1 MLKKICSFLSA
12 AIVLSSFS
20 AFAAEP
26 KEAVLVKN
34 AYAIKINGGYI
45 SENALYD
52 YETGIDY
59 LPLRAVFEALGS
71 EVKWNGDTRII
82 EISSNVGENAEQTG
96 KYEKTTYSYINASV
110 YPNSVIIKVDGKPV
124 TASTFIL
131 NDLTY
136 IEAAGISD
144 FIGHIYTDA
153 STLTLRIYSNDYKK
167 LSDGVAAIYGDNQTL
182 TYTQFFDLAKFMY
195 GDFETAKS
203 QNFSEI
209 DGYLL
214 FNEAVKNISDDLNIK
229 VSEDEIKSFSE
240 ANNTEAVISERSI
253 DDKEFFNSEVIKDY
267 TLRDKIVSLEKKN
280 LYTPT
285 DDELSAW
292 YENTGESKGVWLQAQ
307 HILVSKGENGEGLEK
322 AKALLEEA
330 KKDGADFEKIM
341 LENSQ
346 DPGSISTPEGYVFTE
361 GQMVDEFYNAS
372 LSLKVGEISDIVET
386 DYGYHIIKKINHWEN
401 GIPLNEIKDKVKE
414 AYNDNLFGEKLYGY
428 AIDSDVFY
436 IDSDIINKYN
446 ESETKE

>member
-12 AIVLSSFS
+12 AVVLSSFS

-26 KEAVLVKN
+26 KEAVLVKD

-110 YPNSVIIKVDGKPV
+110 YPDSVIIKVDGKPV

-131 NDLTY
+131 NDSTY
-136 IEAAGISD
+136 IEAGGISD
-144 FIGHIYTDA
+144 FIGHIYADA

-167 LSDGVAAIYGDNQTL
+167 LSDGVAAVYGNGQTL
-182 TYTQFFDLAKFMY
+182 TYPQFFDLAKFMY

-203 QNFSEI
+203 QNFAEI

-214 FNEAVKNISDDLNIK
+214 FNEAVKNISDDLNIE
-229 VSEDEIKSFSE
+229 VSEEEIKSFSE

-253 DDKEFFNSEVIKDY
+253 DDKEFFNNEVIRDY
-267 TLRDKIVSLEKKN
+267 TLRDKIVSLEKKD
-280 LYTPT
+280 LYDPT
-285 DDELSAW
+285 DEELSAW
-292 YENTGESKGVWLQAQ
+292 YENTGESKGIWLQAQ

-322 AKALLEEA
+322 AKALLEEV

-414 AYNDNLFGEKLYGY
+414 AYNDSLFGEKLYGY

-436 IDSDIINKYN
+436 INSDIISKYN
-446 ESETKE
+446 ESNAKE

>member
-26 KEAVLVKN
+26 KEAVLIKD

-52 YETGIDY
+52 YETGIIY
-59 LPLRAVFEALGS
+59 LPLRAVFETLGS

-82 EISSNVGENAEQTG
+82 EISSSEEKNAEHSG
-96 KYEKTTYSYINASV
+96 KYEKTSYSYINASV
-110 YPNSVIIKVDGKPV
+110 YPDSVIVKADGKPV

-136 IEAAGISD
+136 IEATGISD
-144 FIGHIYTDA
+144 FIGHIHTDV
-153 STLTLRIYSNDYKK
+153 STLTLRIYSSNFKK
-167 LSDGVAAIYGDNQTL
+167 LDDGVAAIYGDNQTL
-182 TYTQFFDLAKFMY
+182 TYTQFIDLAKFMY

-214 FNEAVKNISDDLNIK
+214 FNEAVKNISNDLNVK
-229 VSEDEIKSFSE
+229 VGEDEIKSFSE
-240 ANNTEAVISERSI
+240 ANNTEAVISEKNI
-253 DDKEFFNSEVIKDY
+253 EDTEFFNSEVIKDY

-280 LYTPT
+280 LYNPT
-285 DDELSAW
+285 DEELSAW
-292 YENTGESKGVWLQAQ
+292 YENTGEAKGVWLQAQ

-322 AKALLEEA
+322 AKMLLEEV

-346 DPGSISTPEGYVFTE
+346 DPGSISMPEGYVFTE
-361 GQMVDEFYNAS
+361 GEMVDEFYNAS

-436 IDSDIINKYN
+436 IDSDIISKYN
-446 ESETKE
+446 ESEAKE